1 MVNIAR
7 VFMSLAV
14 AAALGAA
21 CGGSGP
27 GAEDGTLEDTADAA
41 ADADA
46 ALFDAADT
54 TPDIDAD
61 DTSVADT
68 TPDLDADD
76 TSAVDTT
83 PDTADAADAADAAD
97 LNDTSL
103 ADAADTDASGP
114 VSGPVSVSAVHW
126 RLAFEDD
133 FRGKTGLPSD
143 DYCFDTLKPQC
154 HVWAGTSY
162 DCDLADIPGQ
172 HFFPPTRA
180 NMVAAIRVLEPSH
193 DFAAMSDADV
203 KGLYGE
209 LIAARMR
216 HLNKCTW
223 TSYQLTNWMATDY
236 AGHWSA
242 RFDPTR
248 ILVDPAGKG
257 TLELS
262 AVYAPVDFH
271 CVFGGT
277 LGAPNCLL
285 HGFTAGTLDPATT
298 YWADPDPRWPGV
310 YYAQIGGTC
319 PHGGVPFGP
328 NCQVVSFPPHFLEE
342 KGVSYWVDADPRWP
356 GVYYADTPYACREN
370 IDYAP
375 NLAFRNLSCPI
386 LDGGMMS
393 HDFTNKGWVDGA
405 GATHPRGE
413 MQKMGRFEAKARL
426 PKGIGAFPAVW
437 LMPESGGWPYDGGEI
452 DIVEARDNA
461 DEAYQTYHHG
471 KCYDPAT
478 NAELDAPDS
487 AACDAAGGRSVHL
500 DKGFTTRQVRAGE
513 LWQRDHLYSVEW
525 TDDRFDYYVNNVH
538 TGTITVGTQANL
550 YPAGS
555 PPNLAG
561 FESSNFPTSPFYW
574 ILNHSTY
581 VPPAAQ
587 ASFATQTFRI
597 DYVRSYVACGDD
609 NAEYCPEGGLF
620 TEGVGCVDGAVTRP
634 SPCAP
639 ATRHCVNGGERV
651 GTRCRAWALAPG
663 LLHEGV
669 GYWVDADPRW
679 PGVYYGKIGGG
690 CPYGGS
696 GTVNC
701 QLVALPGDLL
711 EAGITYTVDL
721 GPAPPGI
728 YYTPDFDP

>member
-1 MVNIAR
+1 ADADADADPDADADAD
-7 VFMSLAV
+7 S
-14 AAALGAA
+14 
-21 CGGSGP
+21 
-27 GAEDGTLEDTADAA
+27 DADAA
-41 ADADA
+41 AD
-46 ALFDAADT
+46 
-54 TPDIDAD
+54 
-61 DTSVADT
+61 
-68 TPDLDADD
+68 
-76 TSAVDTT
+76 SAG
-83 PDTADAADAADAAD
+83 DTADVF
-97 LNDTSL
+97 T
-103 ADAADTDASGP
+103 GP
-114 VSGPVSVSAVHW
+114 VPGPVTVSARHW

-133 FRGKTGLPSD
+133 FRGKTGAPSD

-172 HFFPPTRA
+172 HFFPPTRE
-180 NMVAAIRVLEPSH
+180 NLVAAVRALDPAH
-193 DFAAMSDADV
+193 DFAALSDADV
-203 KGLYGE
+203 KALYGE
-209 LIAARMR
+209 LIATRMR

-248 ILVDPAGKG
+248 VLVDPAGKG

-262 AVYAPVDFH
+262 AAYAPVDIR
-271 CVFGGT
+271 CAFGGA
-277 LGAPNCLL
+277 GGDPNCQVRA
-285 HGFTAGTLDPATT
+285 FDAGVLDPGTT

-310 YYAQIGGTC
+310 YYAQSGGAC

-328 NCQVVSFPPHFLEE
+328 NCQVVAFAPHFLEE
-342 KGVSYWVDADPRWP
+342 TGVAYWVDADPRWP
-356 GVYYADTPYACREN
+356 GVYYANTAYACREN

-375 NLAFRNLSCPI
+375 TLAFRNLTCPI
-386 LDGGMMS
+386 IDGGLMS
-393 HDFTNKGWVDGA
+393 HDFTNKAWIDDDGNP
-405 GATHPRGE
+405 HLRGQQ
-413 MQKMGRFEAKARL
+413 QKMGRFEVKARL
-426 PKGIGAFPAVW
+426 PKGVGAFPAAW

-452 DIVEARDNA
+452 DILEARDNA

-478 NAELDAPDS
+478 NAEITEAVDS
-487 AACDAAGGRSVHL
+487 ADCAARGGRSVHL
-500 DKGFTTRQVRAGE
+500 DKGYTTRQRATGE

-525 TDDRFDYYVNNVH
+525 TDDRLDYYVNNVH
-538 TGTITVGTQANL
+538 TGAITVGTQANL

-555 PPNLAG
+555 PPSLAG

-587 ASFATQTFRI
+587 AGFATQTFRI
-597 DYVRSYVACGDD
+597 DYVRSYVACGAD

-620 TEGVGCVDGAVTRP
+620 SEGVGCVDGGVVRP

-651 GTRCRAWALAPG
+651 GSRCRAWSFDPG
-663 LLHEGV
+663 VLHEGV
-669 GYWVDADPRW
+669 TYWADADPRW
-679 PGVYYGKIGGG
+679 PGVYYAKIGGG
-690 CPYGGS
+690 CPYGG
-696 GTVNC
+696 GGEVNC
-701 QLVALPGDLL
+701 QLVALPADAL
-711 EAGITYTVDL
+711 ETGVSYTVDL